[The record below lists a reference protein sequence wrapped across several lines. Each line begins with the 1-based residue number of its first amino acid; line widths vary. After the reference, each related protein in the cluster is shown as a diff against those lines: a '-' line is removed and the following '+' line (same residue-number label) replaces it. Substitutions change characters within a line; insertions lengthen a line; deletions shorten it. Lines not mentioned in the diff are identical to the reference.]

1 MKQSIL
7 HELKLGRTMLC
18 VVVIVLAAMSAVRV
32 PAFAKSAQA
41 TRPTIVLVH
50 GAWAGPSGWDEVV
63 AALHKDGYNTAAP
76 TLDLM
81 SIAGDVAIVRA
92 ALDNIGGPKILVGHS
107 YGGIVISN
115 AATGRSD
122 VLALVYTAAFVP
134 DTGDT
139 IPSLGQGFVPSE
151 AFNHLVFTGVPGAS
165 PVLIDPAFFPQFFA
179 QDLNPKLAATLNAAQ
194 RPLNLQ
200 ILGTPSGPG
209 AWHTLPSWYAVSGAD
224 RMIDPAEERSM
235 AQRAGATI
243 VQFDDASHAGG
254 FTHYATRFVKL
265 IEAAVSATS

>member
-1 MKQSIL
+1 MRSIMKQSIL

-92 ALDNIGGPKILVGHS
+92 ALDIIGDPKILVGHS
-107 YGGIVISN
+107 YGGMGSSN
-115 AATGRSD
+115 
-122 VLALVYTAAFVP
+122 P
-134 DTGDT
+134 
-139 IPSLGQGFVPSE
+139 
-151 AFNHLVFTGVPGAS
+151 
-165 PVLIDPAFFPQFFA
+165 
-179 QDLNPKLAATLNAAQ
+179 
-194 RPLNLQ
+194 
-200 ILGTPSGPG
+200 
-209 AWHTLPSWYAVSGAD
+209 
-224 RMIDPAEERSM
+224 
-235 AQRAGATI
+235 
-243 VQFDDASHAGG
+243 
-254 FTHYATRFVKL
+254 ATRPFDAL
-265 IEAAVSATS
+265 T